1 MALLSRQRSLDG
13 RTSRSPTTSVHS
25 KALGPQASQ
34 GSTEILNAAA
44 PGVLSMLKTS
54 TDVGDVGEFSH
65 NTGRLPAALRPP
77 HQRRNHPSRLSNSS
91 NQSAYTYHTN
101 HSRVPSHG
109 SRKASNAHTPQGWDA
124 ISAMSGGTGNGT
136 GGRHGSM
143 VSLQTLATMPPYE
156 NRAPSM
162 TRGPPRSSPYGP
174 PYVQDGR
181 SYSLTQSHHE
191 PSLKPAKS
199 VTSLRSQRGPQFQ
212 PPRPPFAYPPR
223 HKRTGFRTPSPAL
236 SDHTG
241 GTYQTSYNQSHPF
254 EHDSKFLSDQPP
266 NYFAPTDPAYYAHL
280 AQPQESYQGPALGQS
295 YGPAPGRGMHRPN
308 LPTFNGDYAYAVPPG
323 PRYTNQQPPM
333 MPPPTQHNYQ
343 EPNYYGQY
351 GPVAHALPS
360 LGYGSA
366 PRVGTPGMDT
376 TPSFSRQGS
385 SSPLSLNPP
394 TPRDTTAPQT
404 MNDPGLGQ
412 PTLSELPEEHSEYKS
427 VQSYLRYTEQSTM
440 YELDASQP
448 AAIELEANT
457 PTARRTGLVQ
467 RIRNLLEDRAAS
479 QEHLPS
485 GQGQSQQD
493 VSKLVVPQPFQNLI
507 QEPAELSA
515 SKRSSMH
522 EPVELDVP
530 ARITRQ
536 LIQANTAPSSSE
548 QNTTTSLIPEE
559 TVKAKNEQGVEE
571 RFPESSRG
579 NLEKTTGGDRAG
591 HGLFLNYSD
600 NQISGSPSEPNN
612 AGSGV
617 QIVLSEP
624 LSSSNT
630 TDQLATKD
638 GDRTR
643 QSDGDFQSGGVSP
656 LRADERVVRDSVVS
670 PMATQTLQ
678 ITTIQ
683 EQPKILGPQSKIR
696 EAPLPDR
703 SSRQTFDTTEM
714 TSGISLPTGPCQT
727 LDASPSSNHVTDVAI
742 KFSIPRSSDHGK
754 AQLVNLSNLSDTPVR
769 TSMELKKT
777 RSAEDNSLQ
786 SASLSSVEKVAP
798 LRIRRMESFL
808 PVATGSEG
816 TDLSSFI
823 RRSFPRKRSMWT
835 TTQPDPN
842 RSSTDSTTDLGTAMF
857 KVRPGYLPDLNEDS
871 KEDISTRNTKSSY
884 TGLRLSNTPSL
895 RLKPSRDAIRRSEDI
910 PQQSYLSPR
919 PPRMSLSELREIPS
933 LNFSRMD
940 LFDKLN
946 EELETHISR
955 SSKSLAGV
963 KGERRSGP
971 RRSLLL
977 HPASTDQI
985 RERYTSFFS
994 DPEDSEL
1001 LEDSTAGA
1009 LDSQSQSETLPEKKQ
1024 NDADIVSTKSFAPS
1038 VRPISTQQMLGMAS
1052 EVNRLPVPSVAALS
1066 ARLSTLLPTIKHL
1079 HIDCAPVD
1087 QTAVNDAIDR
1097 IHHLGQPE
1105 GEAAQLLRSSTGLH
1119 QLAAI
1124 ADNIATNGTHDSAFL
1139 EVQKSG
1145 RLMKELPP
1153 LPEDTEKYSL
1163 SDSGLDRNTTLI
1175 TEGITSTSEL
1185 EPPKPALLRGKSL
1198 SVIKSKEE
1206 DVTPGVASRHSL
1218 VISGQNLR
1226 PWNHD
1231 ENYPWCGNSPGI
1243 KIDFATPVLRRHSS
1257 PPKLVHTKSRDS
1269 VKTKSGSEETLDPNS
1284 TLPSSPM
1291 VSHSDTITPTVLTLH
1306 DRKSSKKS
1314 LIESLSRRIGL
1325 STRAQSG
1332 IICREGAL
1340 AGRASPGDR
1349 YPSTSLQSP
1358 HGNIEDVRSFFSDST
1373 EEEHDG
1379 EQRGSFR
1386 KQITSFRDKSSK
1398 VPTGHVSTAY
1408 SQSLDTHR
1416 GRSLDQYG
1424 RPSNARTTGSLFDDR
1439 FTEPVAPQNYDGMVG
1454 MGRVEFRVK
1463 RVAERLRHIWL
1474 KGGEIIRSLSQRS
1487 RHTERQHRERDA
1499 ESDNWLADSLYSRD

>member
-1 MALLSRQRSLDG
+1 MALLRRQQSLDG
-13 RTSRSPTTSVHS
+13 RTSRASITSVQS

-34 GSTEILNAAA
+34 TPDDILNAAA

-65 NTGRLPAALRPP
+65 NTGRLPAALRPA
-77 HQRRNHPSRLSNSS
+77 HQRRNNTARLSNSS
-91 NQSAYTYHTN
+91 NQSQYTYHTN

-109 SRKASNAHTPQGWDA
+109 SRKASNAHNPQAWDA
-124 ISAMSGGTGNGT
+124 ISAMSGSTGNGT

-143 VSLQTLATMPPYE
+143 VSIQTLATMPPYD
-156 NRAPSM
+156 NRTPSM
-162 TRGPPRSSPYGP
+162 TRGPPRPSPYGP
-174 PYVQDGR
+174 PYAQDGR
-181 SYSLTQSHHE
+181 SYSLTQSHHA

-223 HKRTGFRTPSPAL
+223 HKRPGFRTPSPAL
-236 SDHTG
+236 SDYTG
-241 GTYQTSYNQSHPF
+241 GTYQASYNQPHPF
-254 EHDSKFLSDQPP
+254 EQDPRYANDQPSNYYAP
-266 NYFAPTDPAYYAHL
+266 NDPAYYPHL
-280 AQPQESYQGPALGQS
+280 AQPQESYQGPSSGRS
-295 YGPAPGRGMHRPN
+295 YGPVSGRGMHRPN
-308 LPTFNGDYAYAVPPG
+308 MPTYNSDHPYVAPPG
-323 PRYTNQQPPM
+323 PRYTNQQQPT
-333 MPPPTQHNYQ
+333 MPLPTPHNFQ

-351 GPVAHALPS
+351 GPTVHALPS
-360 LGYGSA
+360 LGYGSES
-366 PRVGTPGMDT
+366 RVATPVMDL
-376 TPSFSRQGS
+376 PSFSRQES

-394 TPRDTTAPQT
+394 TPRDTTAAQVMVDST
-404 MNDPGLGQ
+404 LVR

-448 AAIELEANT
+448 AAIELAADT
-457 PTARRTGLVQ
+457 PTAKRTGLVQ

-479 QEHLPS
+479 QEHLPT
-485 GQGQSQQD
+485 GQSQSQQD
-493 VSKLVVPQPFQNLI
+493 ISRLVVPQPFQNMI

-515 SKRSSMH
+515 SKRSSVH

-548 QNTTTSLIPEE
+548 HNTTTSLVPEE
-559 TVKAKNEQGVEE
+559 TVKAKNEQKIEE
-571 RFPESSRG
+571 RLQKSYRDDSKR
-579 NLEKTTGGDRAG
+579 TSGGDRTG

-600 NQISGSPSEPNN
+600 NQTSVSPSQPDG

-624 LSSSNT
+624 LASSDT
-630 TDQLATKD
+630 TGPIAAKD
-638 GDRTR
+638 GDKTR
-643 QSDGDFQSGGVSP
+643 QSSENLQSGGVSP
-656 LRADERVVRDSVVS
+656 LRPDERVVRDSIVS

-683 EQPKILGPQSKIR
+683 EQSKAEGPQSKTR
-696 EAPLPDR
+696 DAPPPDR
-703 SSRQTFDTTEM
+703 SSKQTFDTTDM
-714 TSGISLPTGPCQT
+714 TSGLSLPTGPCQT
-727 LDASPSSNHVTDVAI
+727 FDASASSNHVTDVAI
-742 KFSIPRSSDHGK
+742 KFSIPRSSDHGR
-754 AQLVNLSNLSDTPVR
+754 AQLVNLSNLSDIPVR
-769 TSMELKKT
+769 TSMEVKKA

-786 SASLSSVEKVAP
+786 GSSLSSIEKIAP

-808 PVATGSEG
+808 PVATGPEG
-816 TDLSSFI
+816 TDISSFI
-823 RRSFPRKRSMWT
+823 RRSFPRKRSMWS

-871 KEDISTRNTKSSY
+871 KEDISTRNTRTSY

-895 RLKPSRDAIRRSEDI
+895 RLKPSRDAVRRSEE
-910 PQQSYLSPR
+910 PTQQSYLSPR

-946 EELETHISR
+946 AELETHISR

-963 KGERRSGP
+963 RGERRSGT
-971 RRSLLL
+971 RRSSLM

-985 RERYTSFFS
+985 RERYTSFFTN
-994 DPEDSEL
+994 PEDSEL
-1001 LEDSTAGA
+1001 LEDSTTEA
-1009 LDSQSQSETLPEKKQ
+1009 LDLQSQPQTHAENKQ
-1024 NDADIVSTKSFAPS
+1024 NDADIVSTKSFARS
-1038 VRPISTQQMLGMAS
+1038 IRPISTQQMLGMAS

-1066 ARLSTLLPTIKHL
+1066 ERLSTLLPSIKHL
-1079 HIDCAPVD
+1079 HIDCAPGD
-1087 QTAVNDAIDR
+1087 QTAMNDAIDR

-1105 GEAAQLLRSSTGLH
+1105 GEAAPLLRSSTGLH

-1153 LPEDTEKYSL
+1153 LPEDSEKFSL

-1175 TEGITSTSEL
+1175 TEGLTSTSEL
-1185 EPPKPALLRGKSL
+1185 ERTKPALLRGKSL
-1198 SVIKSKEE
+1198 SVINSKEE
-1206 DVTPGVASRHSL
+1206 DLHPGIVPRHSL
-1218 VISGQNLR
+1218 VLSTQNLR
-1226 PWNHD
+1226 PWNLD

-1243 KIDFATPVLRRHSS
+1243 KIDFPTPMLRRHSS
-1257 PPKLVHTKSRDS
+1257 PPKLVHKKSKHS
-1269 VKTKSGSEETLDPNS
+1269 VKTKSESEETLDPDS

-1291 VSHSDTITPTVLTLH
+1291 VSHTETITPTVLTLH

-1314 LIESLSRRIGL
+1314 LIGSLSRRMGL
-1325 STRAQSG
+1325 NTRAQSG
-1332 IICREGAL
+1332 TFGREGTL

-1373 EEEHDG
+1373 EEEHEG

-1398 VPTGHVSTAY
+1398 VPSGHVSAAY
-1408 SQSLDTHR
+1408 SQSLDVHR

-1424 RPSNARTTGSLFDDR
+1424 RPSNVRTTASLFDDR
-1439 FTEPVAPQNYDGMVG
+1439 FTEPVTPQNYDGMVG

-1463 RVAERLRHIWL
+1463 RVAERLRHFWL
-1474 KGGEIIRSLSQRS
+1474 KGGEIIRSLSQRG
-1487 RHTERQHRERDA
+1487 RQTQKQHRERDA

>member
-1 MALLSRQRSLDG
+1 
-13 RTSRSPTTSVHS
+13 
-25 KALGPQASQ
+25 
-34 GSTEILNAAA
+34 
-44 PGVLSMLKTS
+44 MLKTS

-77 HQRRNHPSRLSNSS
+77 HQRRNNPSRLSNSS

-109 SRKASNAHTPQGWDA
+109 SRKASIAHNAQGWDA
-124 ISAMSGGTGNGT
+124 ISSMSGGTGNGT
-136 GGRHGSM
+136 VGRHGSM
-143 VSLQTLATMPPYE
+143 VSLQTVATMPPYE
-156 NRAPSM
+156 HRAPSM
-162 TRGPPRSSPYGP
+162 TRGPPKSSPYGP

-181 SYSLTQSHHE
+181 SYSLTQSHHA

-236 SDHTG
+236 SDYTG
-241 GTYQTSYNQSHPF
+241 GTYQASYNQSHPF
-254 EHDSKFLSDQPP
+254 EHDSKYLNNQPRTH
-266 NYFAPTDPAYYAHL
+266 FAPNDPAYYAHL
-280 AQPQESYQGPALGQS
+280 AQPQESYQGLSSGQS
-295 YGPAPGRGMHRPN
+295 YGPAPGRGMYRSD
-308 LPTFNGDYAYAVPPG
+308 LPTYNSDYPYMIPPG
-323 PRYTNQQPPM
+323 QRYANQQPPM
-333 MPPPTQHNYQ
+333 VLPPTQHNHQ
-343 EPNYYGQY
+343 EPNYHGQY
-351 GPVAHALPS
+351 GPAIHALPS
-360 LGYGSA
+360 LGYGPA
-366 PRVGTPGMDT
+366 PRAGTPGMDT

-394 TPRDTTAPQT
+394 TPRDTTAT
-404 MNDPGLGQ
+404 HAVMDPALGQ

-448 AAIELEANT
+448 AAIELDANT

-479 QEHLPS
+479 QEHLSS
-485 GQGQSQQD
+485 GQGQVQQD
-493 VSKLVVPQPFQNLI
+493 ISKLVVPQPFQNML

-515 SKRSSMH
+515 SKRSSVH
-522 EPVELDVP
+522 EPVELEVP

-548 QNTTTSLIPEE
+548 HNTTTSLVPEE
-559 TVKAKNEQGVEE
+559 TVKAKNERRVEE
-571 RFPESSRG
+571 GLVTSFRG
-579 NLEKTTGGDRAG
+579 ASEKASTCDRADP
-591 HGLFLNYSD
+591 GLFLNYSD
-600 NQISGSPSEPNN
+600 DQAYVSSSNSNS

-624 LSSSNT
+624 LASSII
-630 TDQLATKD
+630 TDRLATKD

-643 QSDGDFQSGGVSP
+643 QPKEDLQSGGVSP

-670 PMATQTLQ
+670 PMATQTMQ
-678 ITTIQ
+678 ITTVQ
-683 EQPKILGPQSKIR
+683 EQPSFSGPQMKIR
-696 EAPLPDR
+696 EAPPPDR
-703 SSRQTFDTTEM
+703 LSRQTYDTTEL
-714 TSGISLPTGPCQT
+714 TSNLSLPTGPCQT
-727 LDASPSSNHVTDVAI
+727 LDASSSSNHVTDVAI
-742 KFSIPRSSDHGK
+742 QFSIPRSSDHGK

-769 TSMELKKT
+769 TSMEIKKL

-786 SASLSSVEKVAP
+786 SCSLSSVEKVAP
-798 LRIRRMESFL
+798 LRIRRIESFL
-808 PVATGSEG
+808 PVATGPEG

-823 RRSFPRKRSMWT
+823 RRSFPRKRSMWN

-895 RLKPSRDAIRRSEDI
+895 RFKPSRDAVRRSDDI

-919 PPRMSLSELREIPS
+919 PARMSLSELREIPS

-994 DPEDSEL
+994 NPEDSAL
-1001 LEDSTAGA
+1001 LDGSSTEAH
-1009 LDSQSQSETLPEKKQ
+1009 DMQSPSHVLPEKKQ
-1024 NDADIVSTKSFAPS
+1024 NDADIVSTKSFARS
-1038 VRPISTQQMLGMAS
+1038 VRPISTQQMMGMAS

-1066 ARLSTLLPTIKHL
+1066 ERLSTLLPAIKHL

-1087 QTAVNDAIDR
+1087 QTAVNDAIDK

-1105 GEAAQLLRSSTGLH
+1105 GEAAQLPRSSTGLH

-1139 EVQKSG
+1139 EIQKSG

-1175 TEGITSTSEL
+1175 TEGLTSTSEL

-1198 SVIKSKEE
+1198 SVITSKEE
-1206 DVTPGVASRHSL
+1206 DLHPGIASRHSL
-1218 VISGQNLR
+1218 VLSGQNLR
-1226 PWNHD
+1226 PWNND
-1231 ENYPWCGNSPGI
+1231 KNYPWCGNSPGI
-1243 KIDFATPVLRRHSS
+1243 KIDFPTPVLRRHSS

-1269 VKTKSGSEETLDPNS
+1269 VKTKNGSGETLDPNS

-1291 VSHSDTITPTVLTLH
+1291 VSHSETITPTVLTLH

-1314 LIESLSRRIGL
+1314 LIGSLSRRIGL
-1325 STRAQSG
+1325 STRAQSDTF
-1332 IICREGAL
+1332 CREGAL

-1379 EQRGSFR
+1379 ERRGSFR

-1408 SQSLDTHR
+1408 SQSAEAHR

-1424 RPSNARTTGSLFDDR
+1424 RPSNVRTTGSLFDDR

-1487 RHTERQHRERDA
+1487 RHTEKQHRERDA

>member
-1 MALLSRQRSLDG
+1 
-13 RTSRSPTTSVHS
+13 
-25 KALGPQASQ
+25 
-34 GSTEILNAAA
+34 
-44 PGVLSMLKTS
+44 MLKTS

-77 HQRRNHPSRLSNSS
+77 HQRRNNPSRLSNSS
-91 NQSAYTYHTN
+91 NRSANTYHTN

-109 SRKASNAHTPQGWDA
+109 SRKASNAHNPQGWDA

-162 TRGPPRSSPYGP
+162 TRGPTKSSPYGP

-181 SYSLTQSHHE
+181 SYSLTQSHHA

-236 SDHTG
+236 SDYTG
-241 GTYQTSYNQSHPF
+241 GTYQASYNQPHPF
-254 EHDSKFLSDQPP
+254 ENDPKYLNDQSSTYFPP
-266 NYFAPTDPAYYAHL
+266 NDPAYYPHL
-280 AQPQESYQGPALGQS
+280 AQPQESYQGPSSGRS
-295 YGPAPGRGMHRPN
+295 YGPAPGRGIHRPN
-308 LPTFNGDYAYAVPPG
+308 MPTYNSDHPYMVPPG
-323 PRYTNQQPPM
+323 QRYTNQQPPTI
-333 MPPPTQHNYQ
+333 PLATQHNFQ
-343 EPNYYGQY
+343 EPSYYGQY
-351 GPVAHALPS
+351 GPPIHALPS
-360 LGYGSA
+360 LGYGSESG
-366 PRVGTPGMDT
+366 VGIPGMDAI
-376 TPSFSRQGS
+376 PSFSRQGS

-394 TPRDTTAPQT
+394 TPRDTTAAQV
-404 MNDPGLGQ
+404 MVDPTLVQ

-457 PTARRTGLVQ
+457 PTAKRTGLVQ

-479 QEHLPS
+479 QENLPS
-485 GQGQSQQD
+485 GQSQSQQD
-493 VSKLVVPQPFQNLI
+493 ISKLVVPQPFQSMI

-515 SKRSSMH
+515 SKRSSVH
-522 EPVELDVP
+522 EPIELDVP

-548 QNTTTSLIPEE
+548 HNTTTSLVPEE
-559 TVKAKNEQGVEE
+559 TVKVKNERRADE
-571 RFPESSRG
+571 PLSKDS
-579 NLEKTTGGDRAG
+579 EKTSSGGRTR
-591 HGLFLNYSD
+591 HELFLNYSD
-600 NQISGSPSEPNN
+600 NQTSVSSSQTNG
-612 AGSGV
+612 AGCGV

-624 LSSSNT
+624 LTSSYSI
-630 TDQLATKD
+630 DQLATKD
-638 GDRTR
+638 HDRTG
-643 QSDGDFQSGGVSP
+643 QPHEDFQSGGVSP
-656 LRADERVVRDSVVS
+656 LRPDERVVRDSVVS

-678 ITTIQ
+678 ITTLQ
-683 EQPKILGPQSKIR
+683 EQSKMAGPQSKTG
-696 EAPLPDR
+696 EAPPPDR
-703 SSRQTFDTTEM
+703 SSRQTFETTEM
-714 TSGISLPTGPCQT
+714 TSGLSLPTGPCQT
-727 LDASPSSNHVTDVAI
+727 FDASPSSNHVTDVAI
-742 KFSIPRSSDHGK
+742 KFSVPRSSDHGR

-769 TSMELKKT
+769 TSMEVKKA

-786 SASLSSVEKVAP
+786 SSSLSSVEKVAP

-842 RSSTDSTTDLGTAMF
+842 RSSTESTTDLGTAMF

-895 RLKPSRDAIRRSEDI
+895 RLKPSRDAVRHSEEV

-963 KGERRSGP
+963 KGERRSRT

-994 DPEDSEL
+994 NPEDSEL
-1001 LEDSTAGA
+1001 LQDSTTEA
-1009 LDSQSQSETLPEKKQ
+1009 LDTESQTQTIPEKKQ
-1024 NDADIVSTKSFAPS
+1024 NDADIVSTKSFARS

-1052 EVNRLPVPSVAALS
+1052 EVSRLPVPSVAALS
-1066 ARLSTLLPTIKHL
+1066 ERLSTLLPAIKHL
-1079 HIDCAPVD
+1079 HIDCAPGD
-1087 QTAVNDAIDR
+1087 QTAMNDAIDK
-1097 IHHLGQPE
+1097 IYHLGHSE
-1105 GEAAQLLRSSTGLH
+1105 GKPAQLLRSSTGLH

-1163 SDSGLDRNTTLI
+1163 SDSGLDRNTTFI
-1175 TEGITSTSEL
+1175 TEGLTSTSEV

-1198 SVIKSKEE
+1198 SAINSKGE
-1206 DVTPGVASRHSL
+1206 DINPGVASRHSL
-1218 VISGQNLR
+1218 VLSGQNLR
-1226 PWNHD
+1226 PWNLD

-1243 KIDFATPVLRRHSS
+1243 KIDFPTPVLRRHSS

-1291 VSHSDTITPTVLTLH
+1291 VSNSETVTPTVLTLH

-1314 LIESLSRRIGL
+1314 LIGSLSRRIGL

-1332 IICREGAL
+1332 TFGREGAL

-1398 VPTGHVSTAY
+1398 VSNGHVSAAY
-1408 SQSLDTHR
+1408 SQSLDVHR

-1439 FTEPVAPQNYDGMVG
+1439 FTEPVAPQNYDGMIG

-1474 KGGEIIRSLSQRS
+1474 KGGEIIRSLSQRG
-1487 RHTERQHRERDA
+1487 RLTERQHRERDT